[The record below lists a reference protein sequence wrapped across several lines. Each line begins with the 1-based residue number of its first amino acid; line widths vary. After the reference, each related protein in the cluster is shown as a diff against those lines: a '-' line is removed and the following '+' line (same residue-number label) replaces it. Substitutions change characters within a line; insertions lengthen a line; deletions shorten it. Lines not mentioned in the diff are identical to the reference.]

1 MRGKLTR
8 TSWMAIPDFAKAT
21 DCRSMQFGLSS
32 IRKRRNNRK
41 LREEEGTVKLLASV
55 CRFLATFAAMA
66 FLLMSAGCKKTTP
79 ATPSNGQG
87 SAQAVASPQPHQPLP
102 AHGSGYAHVTYQ
114 PNVRIM
120 EAEEGKKALIGV
132 STDEA
137 SLLFDSSNAT
147 ARSLK
152 AGDVL
157 MIKGL
162 LVRNVLGAEAT
173 PDGILVLTQHALIT
187 DLIQDGEIHV
197 QAPVR
202 FGAPVA
208 SLVEPPHPFF
218 SSWEELF
225 ATPAYAQSPEGV
237 AMSNAE
243 AKGTLDAYGNIVK
256 GVLKGAVEG
265 WETTFQAT
273 PSEGQTKLDI
283 TLKKDVGGF
292 VALITGQGT
301 LSNFEFDSTIGIS
314 KSTLQNMETNFGNL
328 NGQMN
333 FQWQVAKDS
342 PGIMADESKIKLP
355 GAIEVPLSEFLEGI
369 PMYLEVSGAILIH
382 PAITAGKEFTKGQF
396 RISYDGYQHFKIKPG
411 NLDAN
416 GNVSGDI
423 ELQDHSE
430 LSPTAPL
437 GMLVALAAPRIELT
451 LGLNKIYDKSDIKK
465 AADIVDKIADQV
477 AKHLLSAEKYADYQK
492 NGIHLGEVFK
502 NALSTDGAAHFQMVG
517 TSASSYSGMS
527 SITPCARFD
536 LNLVGSVG
544 ASAEAWGQS
553 IGTVSKE
560 IFRKGITKVD
570 PPGMKL
576 CENIGKN

>member
-1 MRGKLTR
+1 MR
-8 TSWMAIPDFAKAT
+8 FE
-21 DCRSMQFGLSS
+21 SM
-32 IRKRRNNRK
+32 RR
-41 LREEEGTVKLLASV
+41 LLV
-55 CRFLATFAAMA
+55 IFAATT
-66 FLLMSAGCKKTTP
+66 FVFTNTGCKK
-79 ATPSNGQG
+79 ATPPTASNPASGATASG
-87 SAQAVASPQPHQPLP
+87 AQSEPGPQPQQPLP
-102 AHGSGYAHVTYQ
+102 AHGSGYAHVTYA

-147 ARSLK
+147 ARALK

-162 LVRNVLGAEAT
+162 LVRIVIGAEAT
-173 PDGILVLTQHALIT
+173 PDGILVLTQYARLT

-202 FGAPVA
+202 FGPVQTA
-208 SLVEPPHPFF
+208 LNERKDGFF
-218 SSWEELF
+218 PSWEEYF
-225 ATPAYAQSPEGV
+225 ATPAYAQSPESIG
-237 AMSNAE
+237 MSNAE
-243 AKGTLDAYGNIVK
+243 AKGSMDAYGNIVK
-256 GVLKGAVEG
+256 GALKGVVEG
-265 WETTFQAT
+265 WESTFQAT

-301 LSNFEFDSTIGIS
+301 ISNFAFDSTIGIS
-314 KSTLQNMETNFGNL
+314 KSTLQNMDTNFSNM

-333 FQWQVAKDS
+333 FQWLVSKDS
-342 PGIMADESKIKLP
+342 PGVMADESKIKLP
-355 GAIEVPLSEFLEGI
+355 GAIEVPLSQFLEGI
-369 PMYLEVSGAILIH
+369 PMYLEVSGAIMIH
-382 PAITAGKEFTKGQF
+382 PAITGGKEFTKGQF

-416 GNVSGDI
+416 GNISGDI
-423 ELQDHSE
+423 QLQDHQE

-465 AADIVDKIADQV
+465 AADIVDKIANQV
-477 AKHLLSAEKYADYQK
+477 AKHLLSPAKYADYQK
-492 NGIHLGEVFK
+492 NGIHLGETFQ
-502 NALSTDGAAHFQMVG
+502 NALSTDGAAYFQMIG

-553 IGTVSKE
+553 IGKVSKE
-560 IFRKGITKVD
+560 IFRMGITKID